1 MAQKITQI
9 KVNPEIYRRFLRAR
23 AGANAATKRAN
34 QLKELLELPEA
45 DKKTAGEYVLTD
57 GNNNAIGKLAIS
69 ARDGYEVKP
78 GWTARIS

>member
-1 MAQKITQI
+1 MAKNIT
-9 KVNPEIYRRFLRAR
+9 VNPETYRKFLRAR

-45 DKKTAGEYVLTD
+45 DKKTAGDYILQD
-57 GNNNAIGKLAIS
+57 GNGTPIGKLVIS
-69 ARDGYEVKP
+69 HREGYDVKP